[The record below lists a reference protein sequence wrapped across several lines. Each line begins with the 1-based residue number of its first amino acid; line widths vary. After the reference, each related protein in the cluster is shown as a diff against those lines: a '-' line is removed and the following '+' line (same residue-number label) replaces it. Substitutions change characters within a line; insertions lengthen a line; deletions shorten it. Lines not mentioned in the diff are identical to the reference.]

1 MAATLSGVQ
10 FNPILV
16 KSLKSAADYSAA
28 QTSVFVTITGDQIVT
43 KSGTGEQAIG
53 IMINKPGLGEAAE
66 VVVLGT
72 APLKL
77 TGTVAQNDYI
87 KVDSVGTGIK
97 SDTNLEKACAIALQD
112 GDSGDEIEVLIIHGE
127 RSK

>member
-16 KSLKSAADYSAA
+16 KSLKSAVDYSAA
-28 QTSVFVTITGDQIVT
+28 DTNVFVTMTDDQIVT

-66 VVVLGT
+66 VVLLGT

-77 TGTVAQNDYI
+77 TGTVAQGEYI
-87 KVDSVGTGIK
+87 KVDAAGTGVK

-112 GDSGDEIEVLIIHGE
+112 GVTGDEIEVLIIHAE